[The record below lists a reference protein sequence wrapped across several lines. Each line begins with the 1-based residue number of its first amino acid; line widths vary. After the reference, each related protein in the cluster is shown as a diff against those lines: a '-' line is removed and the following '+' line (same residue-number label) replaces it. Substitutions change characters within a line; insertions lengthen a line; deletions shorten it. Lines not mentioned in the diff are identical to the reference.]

1 MLVAQGGLTVIARL
15 GDLPVFGQTDVTLEA
30 TVYGAVLGV
39 RAVALILCGAL
50 YTVAVDP
57 DEVLGLFRRFSF
69 HSALTATLATRMVPV
84 LARDARRLAEA
95 QRCRPGPPPSR
106 VQLMRATTSGVLD
119 RALDVAAALEVRGY
133 GAARR
138 PGASGAR
145 PEAVL
150 APRHRVRG
158 LGGRA
163 GGARDRSPRR
173 RPRPVPARTRRC
185 RAPVGI
191 GRRGGGGR
199 DRAVRAAPVRR
210 PQGDRAVSV
219 LSLRDVTYT
228 YPGAPAPAI
237 ADVTLD
243 IGPGELV
250 VLAGGSGSG
259 KSTLLRAAN
268 GLVPHFFGGVFA
280 GRAIV
285 AGMDTREHG
294 PGALAA
300 AVGTLFQDPET
311 QVVMGTVRAELA
323 LPLENQGEAPA
334 AVARAIEEAALA
346 LGIAHLLDR
355 PTAELSGGELQR
367 VALGAALAGRPQ
379 LILLDEP
386 TSQLD
391 PVAGDELI
399 ALLRRLNE
407 DFDAAIVIAEHR
419 LERCLGFA
427 DRAIAMRG
435 GPRGL
440 RRRAR
445 RVPGLGVR
453 GGAGARD
460 PRGAAPARPRAGA
473 GGGREGGPLGPAS
486 SRAAP
491 GHRRDRGRRRGPA
504 GSQAGPARR
513 RPARSGSTGSGM
525 RSNAGRPSS
534 AASRSSSRP
543 GERVALMGRNGAGK
557 STLLRHAAGLM
568 RPTRGKVRSAGRV
581 ALLLQN
587 PTDYLIHERVAQEA
601 SPGALAT
608 VGLGDPAF
616 ADRHP
621 RDLSGGEK
629 QRLALAIVLDG
640 AGGDRGGWGS
650 QSTAVVCLD
659 EPTRGMDR
667 RRKDELAALL
677 RELDA
682 AVLVATHD
690 PEFVAAF
697 AERVVLLGDGAV
709 IADGSPAEI
718 LAGGTY
724 FATETARILGG
735 AGGALAAEEGVA
747 LVAGSARPARTP
759 RAEVSA

>member
-1 MLVAQGGLTVIARL
+1 M
-15 GDLPVFGQTDVTLEA
+15 
-30 TVYGAVLGV
+30 
-39 RAVALILCGAL
+39 
-50 YTVAVDP
+50 
-57 DEVLGLFRRFSF
+57 S
-69 HSALTATLATRMVPV
+69 V
-84 LARDARRLAEA
+84 LA
-95 QRCRPGPPPSR
+95 
-106 VQLMRATTSGVLD
+106 
-119 RALDVAAALEVRGY
+119 LEQVTY
-133 GAARR
+133 SY
-138 PGASGAR
+138 PGAS
-145 PEAVL
+145 
-150 APRHRVRG
+150 
-158 LGGRA
+158 
-163 GGARDRSPRR
+163 
-173 RPRPVPARTRRC
+173 T
-185 RAPVGI
+185 
-191 GRRGGGGR
+191 
-199 DRAVRAAPVRR
+199 
-210 PQGDRAVSV
+210 
-219 LSLRDVTYT
+219 
-228 YPGAPAPAI
+228 PAI
-237 ADVTLD
+237 EDVNLA
-243 IGPGELV
+243 IGSGELV

-268 GLVPHFFGGVFA
+268 GLAPHFYGGVFA
-280 GRAIV
+280 GRATV

-323 LPLENQGEAPA
+323 LPLENQGEAPG
-334 AVARAIEEAALA
+334 AVARAVEEAALA

-367 VALGAALAGRPQ
+367 VALGAALAGRPK

-427 DRAIAMRG
+427 DRAIAMSG
-435 GPRGL
+435 GRVACDAAPAEFLAWACEAAPELATPGARLLSGLRMAPAAGVKAARSSLRAGGLLPDADTFAAGASERRVRRRRQAPPTIRLPRP
-440 RRRAR
+440 RRRAED
-445 RVPGLGVR
+445 PALGLDHVWHEI
-453 GGAGARD
+453 D
-460 PRGAAPARPRAGA
+460 
-473 GGGREGGPLGPAS
+473 
-486 SRAAP
+486 
-491 GHRRDRGRRRGPA
+491 RGPA
-504 GSQAGPARR
+504 ILRDVSLVLA
-513 RPARSGSTGSGM
+513 
-525 RSNAGRPSS
+525 
-534 AASRSSSRP
+534 P

-568 RPTRGKVRSAGRV
+568 RPTRGRVRSSGRV

-587 PTDYLIHERVAQEA
+587 PTDYLVHERVAQEA

-608 VGLGDPAF
+608 VGLGDPAL
-616 ADRHP
+616 AGRHP

-640 AGGDRGGWGS
+640 ADGGADGDPGYR
-650 QSTAVVCLD
+650 TAVACLD

-690 PEFVAAF
+690 AEFVAAF
-697 AERVVLLGDGAV
+697 AERVVLLGEGTV

-724 FATETARILGG
+724 FATEIARILGG
-735 AGGALAAEEGVA
+735 AGGALVPEQGVA
-747 LVAGSARPARTP
+747 LVSGSAGPERPAGSAGPERPEGS
-759 RAEVSA
+759 AESGAASVEVGA